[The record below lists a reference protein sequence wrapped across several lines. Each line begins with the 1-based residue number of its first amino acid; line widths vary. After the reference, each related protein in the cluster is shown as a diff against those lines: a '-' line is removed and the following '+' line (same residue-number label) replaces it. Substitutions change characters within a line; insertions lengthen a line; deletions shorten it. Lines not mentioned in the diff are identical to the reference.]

1 MLPACQPVCLL
12 PSDHLKRVPVLLHC
26 CSCTHLAHVRAWML
40 GAACRAREQL
50 HGKRVAQKQ
59 RRLADMNQSISSKVR
74 RLVTRG
80 GDW

>member
-1 MLPACQPVCLL
+1 
-12 PSDHLKRVPVLLHC
+12 
-26 CSCTHLAHVRAWML
+26 ML